1 MSPDGLIAMK
11 VAVRVAKAAIEA
23 APPKSENETDDA
35 YQERLSA
42 SWSVMDTVPDIL
54 STHYDQDNI
63 TSSSK
68 NLKNGRR
75 STRICSS

>member
-1 MSPDGLIAMK
+1 MSPDGLITMK

-42 SWSVMDTVPDIL
+42 SWSLIDTVPDIL
-54 STHYDQDNI
+54 STHCDQDNNI
-63 TSSSK
+63 TSLRKS
-68 NLKNGRR
+68 LKNG
-75 STRICSS
+75 